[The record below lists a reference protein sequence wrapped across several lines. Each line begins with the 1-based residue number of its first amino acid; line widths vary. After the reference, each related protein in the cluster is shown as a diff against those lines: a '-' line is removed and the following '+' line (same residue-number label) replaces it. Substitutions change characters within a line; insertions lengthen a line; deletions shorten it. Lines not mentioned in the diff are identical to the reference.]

1 MQNGWLNWNLLSHG
15 GLSTNF
21 NRKLSQSLAGN
32 SSFTFTVEI
41 SGLLM
46 KRSNVELGFVQETG
60 EKTNFLELGIFAGGL
75 SSFMSNDEKATKE
88 DDPEA
93 NAGMVLNVL
102 GNQLR
107 PFVFFNNM
115 GELMSLYWSGATEK
129 RTSALQVCFIGLK
142 SICNCK
148 KLKYFQFS
156 G

>member
-1 MQNGWLNWNLLSHG
+1 
-15 GLSTNF
+15 
-21 NRKLSQSLAGN
+21 
-32 SSFTFTVEI
+32 
-41 SGLLM
+41 M
-46 KRSNVELGFVQETG
+46 KRSNVEVGFVQENG
-60 EKTNFLELGIFAGGL
+60 ARTNFLELGIFAGGL

-129 RTSALQVCFIGLK
+129 RTSALQVIFLCSSFHSKKIVCFVILG
-142 SICNCK
+142 
-148 KLKYFQFS
+148 
-156 G
+156 